1 MTGFCA
7 KNFPPCEVC
16 SCNLR
21 LFQFP
26 AAVSN
31 QQWWAALAIAAAT
44 LGNASWKSVAVSRGH
59 LDRGW
64 TSWAITPILH
74 IGSGALLCDPLGHA
88 LHRAGP
94 EQALAELRLHLL
106 PWPCAGPLFCA
117 SALSRPCCTCSGPEQ
132 AWLQLR
138 CSGLVLALADHLCE
152 DRAQHYK
159 FDILVFYFLA
169 YVDLDRLLP

>member
-1 MTGFCA
+1 MVAELSFVILLAT
-7 KNFPPCEVC
+7 PCT
-16 SCNLR
+16 
-21 LFQFP
+21 
-26 AAVSN
+26 
-31 QQWWAALAIAAAT
+31 ALA
-44 LGNASWKSVAVSRGH
+44 LSRPLLNFDFICCPGPV
-59 LDRGW
+59 L
-64 TSWAITPILH
+64 
-74 IGSGALLCDPLGHA
+74 AL
-88 LHRAGP
+88 
-94 EQALAELRLHLL
+94 
-106 PWPCAGPLFCA
+106 LFCA

>member
-1 MTGFCA
+1 MTSVKF
-7 KNFPPCEVC
+7 
-16 SCNLR
+16 
-21 LFQFP
+21 
-26 AAVSN
+26 
-31 QQWWAALAIAAAT
+31 AAAT
-44 LGNASWKSVAVSRGH
+44 LILLHPLLFPITVAGSFMPYWRYAWQCFSQKRCGVLGH
-59 LDRGW
+59 VDWVW
-64 TSWAITPILH
+64 TSWAFHPIFH